1 MFPFITQDRLN
12 LIKKFPLSLIFL
24 LGAFLFSGCD
34 DARSRLEALEQARL
48 VLPSGK
54 ELNVFIARG
63 ARDQASGLSGVKP
76 EEFKNNEAMIFPS
89 DRNETRQFWMPN
101 THFDLDIVFLTKDL
115 YVLDVHRRLKHFPHS
130 GPKEKIPLS
139 KAVYSRHVLEIKS
152 SSPLAQDITP
162 GTRLRWSED
171 VRL

>member
-63 ARDQASGLSGVKP
+63 ARDQASGLSG
-76 EEFKNNEAMIFPS
+76 N
-89 DRNETRQFWMPN
+89 
-101 THFDLDIVFLTKDL
+101 L
-115 YVLDVHRRLKHFPHS
+115 
-130 GPKEKIPLS
+130 
-139 KAVYSRHVLEIKS
+139 RHKL
-152 SSPLAQDITP
+152 LC
-162 GTRLRWSED
+162 
-171 VRL
+171 